1 MIFNGA
7 LQNIMTIFDKIREK
21 NKTIAFLVRLQNSSF
36 YPIFFAIICAISGVC
51 GKEIYLPC
59 IWFLTLTV
67 VFAGLFTDDFKV
79 FLVPALLLYYSIGFD
94 VGADYYT
101 RYVQDAETPPFD
113 PSSIWHFAI
122 CVILILGVL
131 IYRIITS
138 GLLKEIVIKKGL
150 FFWGIIAINV
160 ALLLNGLFSP
170 HWRPINLLYGALMGV
185 GLLVFYCLFLVF
197 LSHSKN
203 VISYA
208 CKTLVCAGGIVVA
221 QTLTLAVRLYLVDNL
236 NVHSKTGEVLWL
248 NRNLL
253 SLAWGVP
260 TITGAVI
267 ALAIPAALYLAYKR
281 RYPFISCSAACIFL
295 ATLFF
300 ISTRSSLVFGGMAFV
315 IGLIICCFKNQNK
328 VHNRIFT
335 LTLFSLG
342 LIGVAAVLILSG
354 DPMAILQKVI
364 KALRFDFGSDNT
376 ITFRDI
382 FDERT
387 DIWLGGLRDFLS
399 APIFG
404 VGFSVGRDVSYME
417 SYNVFDIM
425 YHNVIIEFL
434 GSTGI
439 VGILAFLFHLKHGI
453 ELMFR
458 KFSWDRI
465 IILMIPIL
473 ILLMSLLDNFFF
485 YPNFA
490 IVYAVFIACA
500 ELMLEDSRRKAL
512 SRLNKVK
519 KGEKPRV
526 LFPYIEAGKGHI
538 VPTKTVCE
546 VFKKKYGDKVEVIE
560 SNFFTETGNADMQKT
575 EKLFKKAVEK
585 QNRTPIMS
593 VLCKMGNAIG
603 GNAFALYVLL
613 SLSISGRKTN
623 PLAVKHIEELDANVV
638 YTAHWSIPYY
648 VNQMKGKHP
657 YTISF
662 CPDVLSNGAFD
673 VDSNNFLISNSI
685 GYKKALRYRMY
696 AGGNITQVPFPI
708 RPDIEKYRDPQKKTE
723 LRKKLGIGP
732 DEFVVTL
739 CDGGYGMA
747 RLEKTVRYLLAFNEP
762 MTVIALCG
770 MNEELHKKLSSL
782 STPNNVRLISVG
794 FTDKVLEYISVAD
807 LFVGKSGANSMA
819 EPAALGVPI
828 IVTKCITYIERS
840 IKNFYV
846 NTLNGGLY
854 IPSSR
859 HAAKKI
865 VFLSQNRSE
874 LEKYH
879 NNLVSNPIASYDA
892 EATADLIWQR
902 VLEVSE

>member
-1 MIFNGA
+1 MIN
-7 LQNIMTIFDKIREK
+7 MTIFDKIREN
-21 NKTIAFLVRLQNSSF
+21 NKIIAFLVRLQNSSF

-51 GKEIYLPC
+51 GKEVYLPC

-94 VGADYYT
+94 VDPDYYT
-101 RYVQDAETPPFD
+101 RYIQEAETPPFD
-113 PSSIWHFAI
+113 QSSIYHFAI
-122 CVILILGVL
+122 CVVLILGVL
-131 IYRIITS
+131 VYRIITS
-138 GLLKEIVIKKGL
+138 GLLKDIVAKKGL

-160 ALLLNGLFSP
+160 SLLLNGLFSP
-170 HWRPINLLYGALMGV
+170 HWKPINLLYGALMGA

-208 CKTLVCAGGIVVA
+208 CKTLVCAGGIVVI
-221 QTLTLAVRLYLVDNL
+221 QTLVLAIRLYMADFLWLVTND
-236 NVHSKTGEVLWL
+236 GRVLGL
-248 NRNLL
+248 NRNLF

-267 ALAIPAALYLAYKR
+267 AMSIPAALYLAYKG
-281 RYPFISCSAACIFL
+281 RYPFISCSAACVLL
-295 ATLFF
+295 ATSFF
-300 ISTRSSLVFGGMAFV
+300 VGSRSSLAVGALAFV
-315 IGLIICCFKNQNK
+315 IGLIICCFKNKNK
-328 VHNRIFT
+328 RHNRIFT
-335 LTLFSLG
+335 LSLLSIGIVGVLVLLF
-342 LIGVAAVLILSG
+342 ASG
-354 DPMAILQKVI
+354 DPMAMLRKI
-364 KALRFDFGSDNT
+364 ANTLRFNFIFDSD

-382 FDERT
+382 FEERT

-404 VGFSVGRDVSYME
+404 VGFSVGRDVSHME

-465 IILMIPIL
+465 IVLMIPIL

-512 SRLNKVK
+512 SRINKVK

-546 VFKKKYGDKVEVIE
+546 IFKKKYGDKVCVIE
-560 SNFFTETGNADMQKT
+560 SNFFTETGDSDMQKT
-575 EKLFKKAVEK
+575 EKLFKKTVEN
-585 QNRTPIMS
+585 QNRSPILS
-593 VLCKMGNAIG
+593 VLCKIGNAIG
-603 GNAFALYVLL
+603 GNAFALYFLL

-623 PLAVKHIEELDANVV
+623 PLAVKHIEELNANVI

-648 VNQMKGKHP
+648 VNQMKGNHP

-685 GYKKALRYRMY
+685 GYKKAMRYRMY

-708 RPDIEKYRDPQKKTE
+708 RPDINTYRNPQKKAE
-723 LRKKLGIGP
+723 LREKLGIKN

-762 MTVIALCG
+762 MTIIALCG
-770 MNEELHKKLSSL
+770 MNKELHKKLSSL
-782 STPNNVRLISVG
+782 STPSNIRLISVG
-794 FTDKVLEYISVAD
+794 FTDKVLEYISIAD

-846 NTLNGGLY
+846 HTLKGGLY

-865 VFLSQNRSE
+865 VFFSKNRSE

-879 NNLVSNPIASYDA
+879 LNLISNPIASYDA

-902 VLEVSE
+902 VIEISE